1 MAKKKPTLYERLTT
15 KRAVRIFWIV
25 VAAPFTL
32 ILFLLGLT
40 ALGAFGTLPTF
51 EELENPQSNVATEII
66 SEDGKMIGTFHYES
80 RTYVSY
86 DDLPTDLVAALV
98 ATEDSRFYGHS
109 GIDFISLARVAL
121 RTVGLGQNQGGG
133 STITQQLAK
142 NLFPRRERSR
152 NPIVRSAI
160 LVTDKLKEWVT
171 AVKLEH
177 NYTKEEIIAMYL
189 NTVFYGHNAYGIKT
203 AAQAFFN
210 KTPQELNTQEAAM
223 LIGVVNAQTRY
234 SPIRNPENSLARRNI
249 VLRRMEGMGYL
260 TKPAY
265 DSISALPIQ
274 LDYQPISHDEGTG
287 TYFREMLR
295 LVMQAPKPA
304 RRQYL
309 NDYDYQYELRRWETN
324 PLYGWVHKNLKADGT
339 PYDIYRDGLKIYT
352 TINSSMQRYAE
363 EAVEERLKNEIQP
376 YMDAQ
381 FKRTGVIFQDQS
393 RQQINTIVAN
403 AMRYSDRY
411 REMEADGASPSQIE
425 AAFNTP
431 AAMRL
436 YTYKGLRDTVIT
448 PRDSIIHFKKMMR
461 AAFVAIEPQT
471 GRVKAYVGGPNFRYF
486 KYDNAKQGKRQCGS
500 TIKPFVYT
508 FAFSQLGLDPCTP
521 VPNLP
526 VTIETYSKEPWSP
539 KEASKVEYDGVM
551 HPLKWGLARSRNN
564 YTAWIMKQAGSPE
577 AVADFVHNMGIRSW
591 IDPVHA
597 LALGTMDVSLF
608 ELVGAYTT
616 FANKGMN
623 TEPIFVVRIEDRQ
636 GNLISSFLPETK
648 EAIQE
653 QTAYTTLQVLQEV
666 VNAGTAGRLRY
677 GNYNFTGQIGG
688 KTGTSQESR
697 DAWYVGVAPN
707 LVAGA
712 WVGGED
718 QSVHPRQAG
727 EGSIIAL
734 PIYGEFMKRVY
745 ADPKLGVLQSDVFE
759 VPPGAVTY
767 RCTEVDEMDPV
778 PVEPV
783 GSDEFFD

>member
-1 MAKKKPTLYERLTT
+1 MAKKKNTIYDRLTT
-15 KRAVRIFWIV
+15 PRAVRIFWLIV
-25 VAAPFTL
+25 IAPFAL

-40 ALGAFGTLPTF
+40 AVGAFGKLPTF

-66 SEDGKMIGTFHYES
+66 SEDGKMLGTFHIES
-80 RTYVSY
+80 RTYISY
-86 DDLPTDLVAALV
+86 AELPTHIVAALV
-98 ATEDSRFYGHS
+98 ATEDSRYYGHS

-142 NLFPRRERSR
+142 NLFKRKGW
-152 NPIVRSAI
+152 IIA
-160 LVTDKLKEWVT
+160 DKLKEWVT

-189 NTVFYGHNAYGIKT
+189 NTVFYGHNAYGVKT
-203 AAQAFFN
+203 AAQTFFN
-210 KTPQELNTQEAAM
+210 KAPHELNAQEAA
-223 LIGVVNAQTRY
+223 LLVGVVNAPTRY
-234 SPIRNPENSLARRNI
+234 SPLSNPDNSMNRRNT
-249 VLRRMEGMGYL
+249 VLRRMQRIGYISRAQTDSL
-260 TKPAY
+260 T
-265 DSISALPIQ
+265 ALPIE
-274 LDYQPISHDEGTG
+274 LDYHPVSHDEGSG

-295 LVMQAPKPA
+295 LVMQAEKPT

-309 NDYDYQYELRRWETN
+309 NDYDYQYELHRWETN
-324 PLYGWVHKNLKADGT
+324 PLYGWVHKNKKADGT

-352 TINSSMQRYAE
+352 TVNSSMQRYAE

-381 FKRTGVIFQDQS
+381 YARTKVIFQGQNTE
-393 RQQINTIVAN
+393 QINTLVAN
-403 AMRYSDRY
+403 AMRYSDRF
-411 REMEADGASPSQIE
+411 REMEAAGASQSAIE

-431 AAMRL
+431 AKMRL
-436 YTYKGLRDTVIT
+436 FTYKGLRDTVIT

-461 AAFVAIEPQT
+461 ASFVAVEPGT

-539 KEASKVEYDGVM
+539 KEASRVEYDGVM
-551 HPLKWGLARSRNN
+551 HPLKWGLAHSRNN
-564 YTAWIMKQAGSPE
+564 YTAWVMKQANAPE
-577 AVADFVHNMGIRSW
+577 AVADFIHNMGIRSY

-616 FANKGMN
+616 FANKGVS

-636 GNLISSFLPETK
+636 GNLISSFLPETTD
-648 EAIQE
+648 AISE

-666 VNAGTAGRLRY
+666 VNHGTGYRLRGSY
-677 GNYNFTGQIGG
+677 GFTGQIGG

-697 DAWYVGVAPN
+697 DAWFVGVTPN

-718 QSVHPRQAG
+718 QSVHPMRAG
-727 EGSIIAL
+727 EGSIISL
-734 PIYGEFMKRVY
+734 PIFGEFMKRVY
-745 ADPKLGVLQSDVFE
+745 ADPKLGILQTDAFE
-759 VPPGAVTY
+759 VPPGAATY
-767 RCTEVDEMDPV
+767 RCDEVSGLAPV
-778 PVEPV
+778 TDASAE
-783 GSDEFFD
+783 DEFFD